1 MIILLLLSSKMFY
14 LNYLF
19 FIAIKPLILVNKT
32 NIYKPAKNI
41 VLIMYLSII
50 LLIVTYFQIAKDN
63 VNYVLSWVVYGV
75 AKISMN
81 MGLMCT

>member
-1 MIILLLLSSKMFY
+1 
-14 LNYLF
+14 
-19 FIAIKPLILVNKT
+19 
-32 NIYKPAKNI
+32 
-41 VLIMYLSII
+41 MYLSII

-81 MGLMCT
+81 MGLCAHKNVL